1 MTIIKISP
9 PLRRKGTSFS
19 LQLEKEAKEPR
30 LPGIYCK
37 STLNPIGV
45 IRAVSM
51 AMNKLMDLQ
60 HFSGLLN

>member
-30 LPGIYCK
+30 LPGICCK
-37 STLNPIGV
+37 STFYPFGA
-45 IRAVSM
+45 IRAVLM
-51 AMNKLMDLQ
+51 EVKEMNECTT
-60 HFSGLLN
+60 LLRIA